1 MQTVISGLQ
10 MFSYPFYD
18 DEAIKD
24 VMTSHYEEVSF
35 PGNKVL
41 KLGKDLD
48 SKWVSAF
55 KDSCTAIHQFIL
67 KNLRTVNKWSGSEDQ
82 AGA

>member
-1 MQTVISGLQ
+1 MAEFSQAVELVLKKDFKSPRDHLQTVISGLQ

-48 SKWVSAF
+48 TKWVSTF
-55 KDSCTAIHQFIL
+55 KDNCTAIH
-67 KNLRTVNKWSGSEDQ
+67 
-82 AGA
+82 